1 MVLTVSVAVCA
12 DELVIDTEAGT
23 LHVAGSLAA
32 VGVITQLRLTV
43 PVNPPDGV
51 TIIVDVLPVVAPG
64 LTLMLPLLLRANV
77 GGTAA
82 VTVTFTVV
90 VRVIL
95 PEVPVTVTT

>member
-1 MVLTVSVAVCA
+1 MVFTVSVAVCA

-32 VGVITQLRLTV
+32 VGVITQVRLTK
-43 PVNPPDGV
+43 PVNPPDGIMV
-51 TIIVDVLPVVAPG
+51 IVDVLPVVAPG

-77 GGTAA
+77 GDATP

-90 VRVIL
+90 VRIIL
-95 PEVPVTVTT
+95 AEVPVTVTT